1 MAVFT
6 AVPFDQF
13 KAGVARGPADV
24 TASLQRN
31 VERTSPNERAKQQ
44 QDSRC
49 NKSLFLYL
57 SIEQC
62 EQ

>member
-44 QDSRC
+44 QTLVAI
-49 NKSLFLYL
+49 NLY
-57 SIEQC
+57 SCIFQ
-62 EQ
+62 